1 MAFPYKTILCPVDFD
16 DNSLTALDKAVQL
29 AKHFDGKIL
38 LLHVLPIVIT
48 IGEIPPPRVMY
59 EDQEKAARAKLED
72 ISTVKLGGVER
83 QSLLCVGDII
93 STILEVQ
100 EKYQPDLLVIAT
112 HGRKGLKRLVL
123 GSVAE
128 AVVRKATCPVLT
140 IREDPQS

>member
-16 DNSLTALDKAVQL
+16 DNSLMALDKAVEL
-29 AKHFDGKIL
+29 AHQFDGKVL

-72 ISTVKLGGVER
+72 ITQAKLGGVEH
-83 QSLLCVGDII
+83 QSLLYVGDII

-100 EKYQPDLLVIAT
+100 EKYHPDLLVIAT

-128 AVVRKATCPVLT
+128 AIVRKATCPVLT
-140 IREDPQS
+140 IREDAHS